1 MTFEEGRKMQETYS
15 AALTSLCSEVIQA
28 QREGNPEYGAL
39 VIRFEKLEKEAL
51 KATEEVQ
58 YNQLPRVIAALKANM
73 CI

>member
-1 MTFEEGRKMQETYS
+1 MQETYS

-28 QREGNPEYGAL
+28 QREGNPEYGSL

-51 KATEEVQ
+51 KATEDVK